1 MYRSGLDEHDAGLD
15 TGSGVTALQ
24 VWGEPEGL

>member
-1 MYRSGLDEHDAGLD
+1 MYRVGLDERDEGLD
-15 TGSGVTALQ
+15 TESGVIALQ

>member
-1 MYRSGLDEHDAGLD
+1 MYRSGLDERDACLE
-15 TGSGVTALQ
+15 TGSGVITLQ